1 MILSA
6 MQEYSRALFESFFAR
21 ESFQEFLDDA
31 DYHLE
36 ASEDGCLD
44 KDEDAETEGL
54 SEDMDGSPSAS
65 GSSYISDQSFSQ
77 YDSFDDESDS
87 CSSSSSFTDV
97 QLSDEHA
104 RLASY
109 WIRFLATVHAEFLS
123 CAEIGLRDPGFAQ
136 VLFARI
142 NSSRPGLGES
152 AAKQLLFLHN
162 VEFGYNKVSFLVM
175 LL

>member
-1 MILSA
+1 M
-6 MQEYSRALFESFFAR
+6 
-21 ESFQEFLDDA
+21 DDA

-54 SEDMDGSPSAS
+54 SEEMDGSPSAW
-65 GSSYISDQSFSQ
+65 GSSYISDQSFCQ

-97 QLSDEHA
+97 QLSGYDDHT
-104 RLASY
+104 RLAVMASS
-109 WIRFLATVHAEFLS
+109 WLRFLAAVHTEFKS
-123 CAEIGLRDPGFAQ
+123 CAETGLKHHGFAQ
-136 VLFARI
+136 VFIARI

>member
-1 MILSA
+1 
-6 MQEYSRALFESFFAR
+6 
-21 ESFQEFLDDA
+21 LDDA
-31 DYHLE
+31 EYHLE
-36 ASEDGCLD
+36 ECLDRDEDSERAKGLAQDEDG
-44 KDEDAETEGL
+44 T
-54 SEDMDGSPSAS
+54 SSAS
-65 GSSYISDQSFSQ
+65 SSSYIFDQSLT
-77 YDSFDDESDS
+77 DDESDS